1 MKNKNTVSVDI
12 SELESYVRS
21 TNDKSPPNPITDWM
35 SLKSQLQVN
44 GLKSFRDALNKEPV
58 ASIDGIRAEYS
69 TKLLSDLE
77 LLSKRHENNSEARNL
92 PKFKKEFYDE
102 LSLPPA
108 ERSEEY
114 REFVTKYSKLE
125 ASKHTIEAV
134 SAKALLDLDKSE
146 LSLGN
151 IKENLTKNLDTYK
164 KEYGDQT
171 LKDHNRAIIG
181 FKDKDGVVRD
191 VTIEEVR
198 SSEKLGLTG
207 EQREFILTSWQQ
219 GSFESGWL
227 SGLASMRGDDGRS
240 VFPSDSANRTQ
251 IFIDASDG
259 VKIHNRVVTKL
270 MDMTNPEDP
279 KKVDYVEGATTV
291 DITAMKADT
300 FIPGCATSEPK
311 IEIQLTNLAPDI
323 AFNLPEGLKIQGVP
337 DQLRLAE
344 KIKSLGIEAN
354 LYAMVNGTPNAER
367 AQGLLAHLVDKKEE
381 RDQLVAVYKTNEIF
395 SSIGKIEDPLVRA
408 EAIILQLE
416 EDKSLS
422 VNSQDPKSHQ
432 RAVEL
437 YCRAEKDPELR
448 KQFAM
453 EHLDGFLKEQKSTN
467 LNDAMVGKMQEAV
480 VSILTPIC
488 KNKNEVVAL
497 EKNAAKLV
505 RQCAADV
512 GKSMSWSQS
521 WERFKDKVSDVV
533 GSLVGHRNHS
543 VKEIIAQH
551 PKLKQT
557 LEANLKKSARIIPPK
572 ASNTERGR

>member
-12 SELESYVRS
+12 SELERYVRS

-58 ASIDGIRAEYS
+58 ASIDDIRAEYS

-77 LLSKRHENNSEARNL
+77 LLSKRHENNSKARNL

-102 LSLPPA
+102 LRLPPA

-125 ASKHTIEAV
+125 ASKHAIEAF

-164 KEYGDQT
+164 NEYGNQT

-181 FKDKDGVVRD
+181 FKGRDGVVCD
-191 VTIEEVR
+191 VTLEEIR

-227 SGLASMRGDDGRS
+227 SGIASMRGDDGRR
-240 VFPSDSANRTQ
+240 VFPSDSTNRTQ

-259 VKIHNRVVTKL
+259 VKVHNRVVTKL
-270 MDMTNPEDP
+270 MDMTDPEDP

-323 AFNLPEGLKIQGVP
+323 AFNLPEGLKVEKVP

-367 AQGLLAHLVDKKEE
+367 AEGLLAHLVDKKEE
-381 RDQLVAVYKTNEIF
+381 RDQLVKVYKTNEIF

-416 EDKSLS
+416 EDKNLS
-422 VNSQDPKSHQ
+422 VHSQDPKSHQ
-432 RAVEL
+432 RAIEL

-512 GKSMSWSQS
+512 GKNMSWSQS

-543 VKEIIAQH
+543 VKEIISQH

-557 LEANLKKSARIIPPK
+557 LEANLKTSARIIPPK
-572 ASNTERGR
+572 ANNTERGR